1 VAAAI
6 PRGAKPSHS
15 AVFDRAGLIMLY
27 ERLLDLA
34 PGARLERRLAER
46 VAARLVIAFLLS
58 LPLCAVAAF
67 VLAAGAV
74 HALFAGVWDA
84 GQIAGF
90 RLRDGF
96 EAALAPR

>member
-1 VAAAI
+1 MAD
-6 PRGAKPSHS
+6 PSHS
-15 AVFDRAGLIMLY
+15 AVLDRAGFLMLY

-46 VAARLVIAFLLS
+46 VAARLVIGVLLT

-74 HALFAGVWDA
+74 HAASAAIWDA
-84 GQIAGF
+84 GRVAGL
-90 RLRDGF
+90 RLRDGL
-96 EAALAPR
+96 EAVLAPRITPR